1 MPMYRAD
8 REAAPLSAIRAHQL
22 ARLNALLTVLVPANR
37 FYARKFREY
46 PTGAPLGW
54 HNFETLPFTT
64 KAELVADH
72 LGDRPFGTIATHA
85 AEKYTK
91 YHQTSGTQGRP
102 LAVFDTAESW
112 DWWGECWQ
120 YVYSAAGVTSHD
132 RIFFAF
138 SFGPFIGFWSAYD
151 AARQLGAMTVPAGGL
166 DTKTRL
172 AMIEAT
178 RPTVL
183 LSTVTYALRMAEV
196 AAQQGLNLAA
206 LGIRAT
212 IHAGEPGA
220 SVPSVRAKVE
230 QAWGAS
236 CYDHAGATEIG
247 AYAYSCH
254 EKRGVHV
261 NEAEFIAEIIDPA
274 GGRRCGEG
282 ERGEL
287 VLTNLGRVGWPVV
300 RYRTG
305 DLVEHG
311 GRGCPCGR
319 TFLLLP
325 GGIIGRIDDLM
336 ILRGVNIYPS
346 ALEAIVRE
354 FPVAEFRIVRL
365 MKQAMEE
372 VLLEVEASAD
382 TQRALADALHARL
395 GVRIDVRGVPD
406 GSLPRFELKA
416 RRVVDSR

>member
-1 MPMYRAD
+1 MYRAD

-22 ARLNALLTVLVPANR
+22 TRLNALLTGLVPANR

-46 PTGAPLGW
+46 ATGASLVW
-54 HNFETLPFTT
+54 DVFETLPFTT

-72 LGDRPFGTIATHA
+72 LGDPPFGTIATHA
-85 AEKYTK
+85 PAVYTK

-120 YVYSAAGVTSHD
+120 YVYAAAGVTSHD

-151 AARQLGAMTVPAGGL
+151 AARLLGAMTIPAGGL

-183 LSTVTYALRMAEV
+183 LSTVTYALRMGEA

-254 EKRGVHV
+254 VKRGLHV
-261 NEAEFIAEIIDPA
+261 NEAEFIAEIVHPET
-274 GGRRCGEG
+274 GRHCSEG

-287 VLTNLGRVGWPVV
+287 VLTNLGRIGWPVI

-311 GRGCPCGR
+311 GRSCPCGR
-319 TFLLLP
+319 TFLMLP

-336 ILRGVNIYPS
+336 IVRGVNIYPS
-346 ALEAIVRE
+346 SVEAIVRE
-354 FPVAEFRIVRL
+354 FPVSEFRIVRL
-365 MKQAMEE
+365 MKHSMEE
-372 VLLEVEASAD
+372 IQLEVEAPEDA
-382 TQRALADALHARL
+382 QRALADALHARL
-395 GVRIDVRGVPD
+395 GVRIGVCGVPA

-416 RRVVDSR
+416 RRVVDRRGE